1 MGAEKMRAARK
12 ARKEREAKSLDG
24 VEIDP
29 QAAELG
35 GGGLKSKVISEEEIE
50 LSWATDNEADNKGYI
65 VQRRPGGTNDFE
77 NIASFE
83 SFAPL
88 RSKGVAGGSYKYL
101 DDSVPSTGTWVYRVV
116 DKDSQ
121 GKMTAIAQKL
131 VEVESASEQ
140 TGTLVIGAAI
150 FGLAA
155 VLFVAGVLYDPM
167 QTTTVKG
174 GGFSK
179 VVRRVS
185 QGCRGN
191 ERRNQSMRF

>member
-65 VQRRPGGTNDFE
+65 VQRRPGGTKEFE

-88 RSKGVAGGSYKYL
+88 RSKAVAGGSYKYL

-121 GKMTAIAQKL
+121 GKMTAVAQKL
-131 VEVESASEQ
+131 VEVRR
-140 TGTLVIGAAI
+140 GGW
-150 FGLAA
+150 G
-155 VLFVAGVLYDPM
+155 AGVRAWDGPAPAA
-167 QTTTVKG
+167 
-174 GGFSK
+174 
-179 VVRRVS
+179 RVHH
-185 QGCRGN
+185 
-191 ERRNQSMRF
+191 